1 MSFTKQYAFDPNN
14 YIFDSDLI
22 EFTESQKPRLKL
34 SNNPGQ
40 DFVEDFADDTGH
52 VYDSNAA
59 EFVGGKYQQKNKRPT
74 DGIFYSKFNID
85 INGNWG
91 EDVLTG
97 TAFGGASIA
106 DNALDLNYDDQRYVE
121 FPGGNNGFGNQ
132 GTIEFEIKPNWSG
145 RPVNRQMF
153 FNNADGASTNHRI
166 TLVQYEA
173 TAGGVPG
180 RLRLDIYNDTGVL
193 IAGGYLS
200 EWSPVAGTWYNFSV
214 NVDCIGGTHRLFID
228 GVLFDSISGTGT
240 RTSPSDIHVGAI
252 DHVANFSIRNFIV
265 YNSVQHTSNYT
276 PDWSNIYEFDYIEGY
291 DILPEMEYT
300 GAGTLISFD
309 SLTYT
314 LTGSAKIA
322 LQIGKSG
329 VWSYW
334 NGATWATGDGTKD
347 YMCSFS
353 DFAANVGTLDIEGE
367 IYGQFKIYFPD
378 SNSQGDIDI
387 LTASLT
393 AQIYSTA
400 NPSIEFKETITHEG
414 LESFIETSTKTGSDE
429 IKYILKKGST
439 NYYYDTVNEEW
450 AESDGTYS
458 QANTAVEIETN
469 KATFTTIGVIMTIIA
484 FLHSDDGTTT
494 PLLTQVDVNYDFY
507 SFDDTDTTK
516 CLVYGWVKDENEN
529 PVENATV
536 TAVPSVLKAIYGNNV
551 NAQEQK
557 SDTTDSNGYWE
568 IELLE
573 SVTNGVYYTF
583 YFYYD
588 NHTEAF
594 EKLVPNE
601 TSKKFG
607 ELEDIS

>member
-1 MSFTKQYAFDPNN
+1 MSFTKQYAFVDPNN
-14 YIFDSDLI
+14 YTFDSDLI

-59 EFVGGKYQQKNKRPT
+59 EFVGGKYQQKDKQLENSQSWAT
-74 DGIFYSKFNID
+74 YDNTID
-85 INGNWG
+85 LTFGPG
-91 EDVLTG
+91 TLTG
-97 TAFGGASIA
+97 NATNGASISG
-106 DNALDLNYDDQRYVE
+106 NRLDLAHSDVRYVDYVATNNIIAVQTGAIRFKYTPNYSGSPTGDRTMLYYSGTGNNNLLFIRHKGSGQLQVIIYNSSGVSIITVDLGAWSPTASTTYEMELNYDITVGATRLFVDGIQ
-121 FPGGNNGFGNQ
+121 FGSTQINT
-132 GTIEFEIKPNWSG
+132 GTRNS
-145 RPVNRQMF
+145 
-153 FNNADGASTNHRI
+153 AI
-166 TLVQYEA
+166 TD
-173 TAGGVPG
+173 
-180 RLRLDIYNDTGVL
+180 LRVGSN
-193 IAGGYLS
+193 
-200 EWSPVAGTWYNFSV
+200 VAGTDSSNFYIE
-214 NVDCIGGTHRLFID
+214 DLIF
-228 GVLFDSISGTGT
+228 FDT
-240 RTSPSDIHVGAI
+240 
-252 DHVANFSIRNFIV
+252 
-265 YNSVQHTSNYT
+265 VQHTTNYT
-276 PDWSNIYEFDYIEGY
+276 PGYTLEEYKYIEGY
-291 DILPEMEYT
+291 DTLPEMEYT

-322 LQIGKSG
+322 LQIGRSG

-400 NPSIEFKETITHEG
+400 NPTIEFEETITHEG

-439 NYYYDTVNEEW
+439 NYYYNTVNEEW
-450 AESDGTYS
+450 TESDGTYS

-469 KATFTTIGVIMTIIA
+469 KATFTTIGVIMTMIA